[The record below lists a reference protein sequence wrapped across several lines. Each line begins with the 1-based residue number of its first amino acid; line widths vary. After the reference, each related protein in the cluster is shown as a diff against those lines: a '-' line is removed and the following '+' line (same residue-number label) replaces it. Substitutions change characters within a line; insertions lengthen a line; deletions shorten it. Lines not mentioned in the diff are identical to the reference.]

1 VINCSLDEAQGEE
14 SRLRSK
20 QGRQVQFKSKAER
33 DKAITQEIEQVQ
45 QLLKRKDHL
54 FKDMTSKAKDLE
66 TQIRNI
72 ESETLELRSQLDGRK
87 ETIDQLTRECRDA
100 EEEKA
105 KLDDERRYNLIPLL
119 LNAGNFGDLKQR
131 LLLKKIVQKRNSEK
145 LNSNYTTP
153 WTEMFKLVLLQRPEL
168 LRISS

>member
-1 VINCSLDEAQGEE
+1 MILIHSLDEAQGEE

-45 QLLKRKDHL
+45 QLMKRKDHL

-66 TQIRNI
+66 KQIGNI
-72 ESETLELRSQLDGRK
+72 ESETLELRAQLDGRK
-87 ETIDQLTRECRDA
+87 ETIDQLTKECRDA

-105 KLDDERRYNLIPLL
+105 KLDDERRYNL
-119 LNAGNFGDLKQR
+119 
-131 LLLKKIVQKRNSEK
+131 
-145 LNSNYTTP
+145 
-153 WTEMFKLVLLQRPEL
+153 
-168 LRISS
+168 